1 MAVSTV
7 TPGDIQMSAAYVTF
21 KSVDLGAIMGGV
33 TFNYAVTTQTVFVD
47 QLSMPIKDFVT
58 QETCQA
64 VLNLS
69 EYNLTKLQYAFS
81 TGTYVLD
88 GGTGTKK
95 KIGVGG
101 GAIDQTTSDYGEL
114 VITYISDGSATIG
127 TDANLKITIYKALC
141 VSNIDLKFD
150 KTAVRIIPVTF
161 KGYYDSTR
169 TAGQQLFLL
178 GDSTA
183 TA

>member
-1 MAVSTV
+1 MPAAVI

-21 KSVDLGAIMGGV
+21 KSVDLGAITGGV
-33 TFNYAVTTQTVFVD
+33 TFNYTVTTQTVFVD
-47 QLSMPIKDFVT
+47 QLSMPVKEFVT

-81 TGTYVLD
+81 TGNYVLD
-88 GGTGTKK
+88 AGAVKK
-95 KIGVGG
+95 KIEVGG
-101 GAIDQTTSDYGEL
+101 GVVDQSNDYGEL

-141 VSNIDLKFD
+141 VSNIDLKFE
-150 KTAVRIIPVTF
+150 KTAVRVIPVTF
-161 KGYYDSTR
+161 KGYYDSTKA
-169 TAGQQLFLL
+169 AGKQLFLL

-183 TA
+183 T